1 MSEEQGTIFFTKVK
15 SVEPVELKDE
25 QLKSWIENKY
35 TFEAGYIPEG
45 YNVVF
50 LLLEGKDNPIEDKW
64 KIVFFKKATDF
75 SQSESKAITL
85 DNIDELDD
93 VEDNIDYQVVKEIET
108 NYEGVIDTS
117 RDLIE
122 SYREDVESKYGKAT

>member
-25 QLKSWIENKY
+25 QLKSWIESKY

-64 KIVFFKKATDF
+64 KIVFFKKAADF

-122 SYREDVESKYGKAT
+122 NYREDVESKYGKAT